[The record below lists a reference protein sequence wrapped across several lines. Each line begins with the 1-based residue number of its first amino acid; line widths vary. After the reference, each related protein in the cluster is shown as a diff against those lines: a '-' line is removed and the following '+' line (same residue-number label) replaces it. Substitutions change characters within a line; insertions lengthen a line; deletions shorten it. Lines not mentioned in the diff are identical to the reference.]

1 MWDRFLK
8 VFTCMPASLNVWHKV
23 SLTQM
28 ECTCVCQ
35 TTSLGGQGP
44 LGVPLIPF
52 LNPPFLPPVRPQPKS
67 QPMITEMEQRWTSGV
82 NGVILNSALNISFAP
97 LSSPYEIENSLPA
110 SPHSHKNS
118 IQYCECEQPQIYFDD
133 LPKRRGGLK
142 CVTWQSGG
150 IRLIEVFP
158 GTDVDTFTHDSLQL
172 SKNESVPQTIP
183 YWNNWSSWAG

>member
-35 TTSLGGQGP
+35 TTFLGGQGP

-97 LSSPYEIENSLPA
+97 LSSPYEIENGLPA
-110 SPHSHKNS
+110 SPLTQKWHPVLWMWTTTNLFWRPSQKARRVKVCHLAIRRHKADWGF
-118 IQYCECEQPQIYFDD
+118 PRDRRWYFHAW
-133 LPKRRGGLK
+133 LPSAVKERKCAADNPVLK
-142 CVTWQSGG
+142 
-150 IRLIEVFP
+150 
-158 GTDVDTFTHDSLQL
+158 
-172 SKNESVPQTIP
+172 
-183 YWNNWSSWAG
+183 